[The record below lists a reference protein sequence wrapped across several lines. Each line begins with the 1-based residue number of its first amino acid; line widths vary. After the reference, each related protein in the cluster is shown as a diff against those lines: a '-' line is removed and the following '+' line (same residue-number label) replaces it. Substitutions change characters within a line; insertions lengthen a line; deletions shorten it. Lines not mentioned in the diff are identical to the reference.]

1 MAELVE
7 AGTLRTGVVV
17 GDRGAGVRAAA
28 PHPVLRH
35 YAIARREAS
44 GLELLHVTLRGGEE
58 ALPVFSFGTT
68 AQDYLASGGLAAGWY
83 ARECY
88 AGELVSLLLGLY
100 AGVDGVLLD
109 PVHDCA
115 AGGSTP
121 ENFVRWGS
129 FVGYLL
135 GDGSAGP
142 IGNVPHALLPGAGAR
157 TASL

>member
-1 MAELVE
+1 MTELVE
-7 AGTLRTGVVV
+7 AGMLQTGIV
-17 GDRGAGVRAAA
+17 GGRAAGVYTA

-35 YAIARREAS
+35 YAVARREAC

-58 ALPVFSFGTT
+58 ALPMFSSGRA
-68 AQDYLASGGLAAGWY
+68 AQDYLDSGGLAADWY

-100 AGVDGVLLD
+100 AGVDGVLFD
-109 PVHDCA
+109 PVRDHA
-115 AGGSTP
+115 AGGRTP

-142 IGNVPHALLPGAGAR
+142 VGRVPHALLPKARAR
-157 TASL
+157 TASA